1 VTPWG
6 GSFGRF
12 PGHSMQTKQQR
23 YGEMRI
29 LVIEDEAKTG
39 EYLLNG
45 LTEAG
50 YVVDVAANGIDG
62 LHLAQEMRYDLILLD
77 VMMPEMDGWTVMK
90 KLGARTNTPVLFLS
104 ARGTLEER
112 LKGLDLGADDY
123 LVKPFSFAELLA
135 RIRIILRRGQPQK
148 QEEEVFQA
156 GDLRI
161 DVPKRRV
168 ERGGVRI
175 TLTNKEFNL
184 MLFFV
189 QHQGQVLSRALIASR
204 VWDMNFDSDS
214 NVVDVAVRRLRQKID
229 DPFDVRLIHTVHG
242 VGYRCEHEA

>member
-1 VTPWG
+1 
-6 GSFGRF
+6 
-12 PGHSMQTKQQR
+12 
-23 YGEMRI
+23 MRI

-39 EYLLNG
+39 DYLQNG

-50 YVVDVAANGIDG
+50 YVVDVANNGIDG

-90 KLGARTNTPVLFLS
+90 KLGARTDTPVLFLS
-104 ARGTLEER
+104 ARGTLEDR

-148 QEEEVFQA
+148 QEEVLA
-156 GDLRI
+156 LGDLRV

-168 ERGGVRI
+168 ERGGTRI
-175 TLTNKEFNL
+175 SLTNKEFNL
-184 MLFFV
+184 LQFFM
-189 QHQGQVLSRALIASR
+189 QNQGQVLSRALIASR

-229 DPFDVRLIHTVHG
+229 EPFERRLIHTVHG
-242 VGYRCEHEA
+242 VGYRCEDES

>member
-1 VTPWG
+1 
-6 GSFGRF
+6 
-12 PGHSMQTKQQR
+12 
-23 YGEMRI
+23 MRI
-29 LVIEDEAKTG
+29 LVIDDEAKTG
-39 EYLLNG
+39 EYLRNG

-62 LHLAQEMRYDLILLD
+62 LHLAQEMRYDLIVLD
-77 VMMPEMDGWTVMK
+77 VMMPQMDGWTVMQ
-90 KLGARTNTPVLFLS
+90 KLGARLDTPVLFLS
-104 ARGTLEER
+104 ARGTLEDR

-135 RIRIILRRGQPQK
+135 RVRIILRRGQPQK
-148 QEEEVFQA
+148 QDPDVLDA

-161 DVPKRRV
+161 DLAARRV
-168 ERGGVRI
+168 ERGGVRV
-175 TLTNKEFNL
+175 TLTNKEFTL
-184 MLFFV
+184 LQFFV

-229 DPFDVRLIHTVHG
+229 EPFAGRLIHTVYG
-242 VGYRCEHEA
+242 VGYRFEYEA

>member
-1 VTPWG
+1 
-6 GSFGRF
+6 
-12 PGHSMQTKQQR
+12 
-23 YGEMRI
+23 MRI
-29 LVIEDEAKTG
+29 LVIEDEAKTAA
-39 EYLLNG
+39 YLQSG

-62 LHLAQEMRYDLILLD
+62 LHLAQEMRYDLVLLD

-90 KLGARTNTPVLFLS
+90 KLGARSDTPVLFLS
-104 ARGTLEER
+104 ARGTLEDR

-135 RIRIILRRGQPQK
+135 RVRIILRRGQPQK
-148 QEEEVFQA
+148 HEEEVFEV
-156 GDLRI
+156 GDLRV
-161 DVPKRRV
+161 DVPRRRV
-168 ERGGVRI
+168 ERAGVRI

-184 MLFFV
+184 LQFFLL
-189 QHQGQVLSRALIASR
+189 HQDQVLSRALIASR

-229 DPFDVRLIHTVHG
+229 EPFPVRLIHTVHG
-242 VGYRCEHEA
+242 VGYRFEHEA

>member
-1 VTPWG
+1 
-6 GSFGRF
+6 
-12 PGHSMQTKQQR
+12 
-23 YGEMRI
+23 MRI

-39 EYLLNG
+39 EYLHNG

-62 LHLAQEMRYDLILLD
+62 LHMAQEMRYDLILLD
-77 VMMPEMDGWTVMK
+77 VMMPQMDGWTVMQ
-90 KLGARTNTPVLFLS
+90 KLGARIQTPVLFLS
-104 ARGTLEER
+104 ARGTLEDR

-148 QEEEVFQA
+148 QDEVLEI

-168 ERGGVRI
+168 ERGGTRV

-184 MLFFV
+184 LQFFA
-189 QHQGQVLSRALIASR
+189 QNQAQVLSRALIASR

-229 DPFDVRLIHTVHG
+229 EPFAVRLIHTVHG
-242 VGYRCEHEA
+242 VGYRFENEA

>member
-1 VTPWG
+1 
-6 GSFGRF
+6 
-12 PGHSMQTKQQR
+12 
-23 YGEMRI
+23 MRI
-29 LVIEDEAKTG
+29 LVIEDETKTG
-39 EYLLNG
+39 DYLQNG

-50 YVVDVAANGIDG
+50 YVVDVANNGIDG
-62 LHLAQEMRYDLILLD
+62 LHLAQELRYDLILLD

-90 KLGARTNTPVLFLS
+90 KLGARTDTPVLFLS
-104 ARGTLEER
+104 ARGTLEDR

-148 QEEEVFQA
+148 QEEVLA
-156 GDLRI
+156 LGDLRV

-168 ERGGVRI
+168 ERNGTRI
-175 TLTNKEFNL
+175 SLTNKEFNL
-184 MLFFV
+184 LQFFM
-189 QHQGQVLSRALIASR
+189 QNQGQVLSRALIASR

-229 DPFDVRLIHTVHG
+229 EPFEKRLIHTVHG
-242 VGYRCEHEA
+242 VGYRCEDES

>member
-1 VTPWG
+1 
-6 GSFGRF
+6 
-12 PGHSMQTKQQR
+12 MQEL
-23 YGEMRI
+23 GDMRI
-29 LVIEDEAKTG
+29 LVIEDETKTG
-39 EYLLNG
+39 EYLQNG

-50 YVVDVAANGIDG
+50 YIVDVAANGIDG
-62 LHLAQEMRYDLILLD
+62 LHLAQEMHYDLILFD

-90 KLGARTNTPVLFLS
+90 KLGTRTNTPVLFLS
-104 ARGTLEER
+104 ARGTLEDR

-135 RIRIILRRGQPQK
+135 RVRIILRRGQPQR
-148 QEEEVFQA
+148 QEEQVFEV
-156 GDLRI
+156 GDLRV

-168 ERGGVRI
+168 ERGGVRL

-184 MLFFV
+184 LQFFI

-229 DPFDVRLIHTVHG
+229 DPFPARLIHTVHG
-242 VGYRCEHEA
+242 VGYRFEHEA